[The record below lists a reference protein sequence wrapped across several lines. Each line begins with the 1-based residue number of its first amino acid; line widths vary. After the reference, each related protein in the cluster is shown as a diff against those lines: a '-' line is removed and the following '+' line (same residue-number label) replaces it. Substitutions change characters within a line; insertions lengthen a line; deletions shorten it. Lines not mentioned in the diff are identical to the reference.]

1 MKGAIMENVV
11 TAIFEVESEAYKAF
25 TELRQAPSGKD
36 YKVVEA
42 ALLKRKG
49 DTIEVVE
56 SIDAAGVSADDTARG
71 IIIGSLAGILG
82 GPLGVLLGA
91 NLGALVGTAFD
102 TADTLDSASML
113 EVTAAKLYD
122 GETAIVALVNEEEPA
137 FDAAFEGFDV
147 RIVRHFAIDVMDEV
161 DRAIE
166 EAAQDANLAKQEERA
181 ARKASVKKY
190 FDGLKQKVLDKAAEH
205 EAEREAYLDDLADKA
220 NEMTAKLAEA
230 DKAAGEAIK
239 GMAADHEALG
249 EAIDS
254 AVDEASAAFVA
265 ETKKIYPAE

>member
-1 MKGAIMENVV
+1 MQNVV
-11 TAIFEVESEAYKAF
+11 TAIFNVESEAYQVFAQIRRKPF
-25 TELRQAPSGKD
+25 GEN
-36 YKVVEA
+36 YVVAEA
-42 ALLKRKG
+42 AQLKREADGVK
-49 DTIEVVE
+49 VE
-56 SIDAAGVSADDTARG
+56 DAFDAADVTSDDTALG
-71 IIIGSLAGILG
+71 MATGAVAGILA

-91 NLGALVGTAFD
+91 WTGTLTGAAFD
-102 TADTLDSASML
+102 AADTIDSMALL
-113 EVTAAKLYD
+113 EATAAKLLEGD
-122 GETAIVALVNEEEPA
+122 VAIVALVDEEEPA

-161 DRAIE
+161 DRALD
-166 EAAQDANLAKQEERA
+166 EAAQDTNLAKQEARA
-181 ARKASVKKY
+181 ARKAAVKKY

>member
-1 MKGAIMENVV
+1 MENVV

-137 FDAAFEGFDV
+137 FDAAFEGYNAT
-147 RIVRHFAIDVMDEV
+147 IIRHFAVDVANEV
-161 DRAIE
+161 ELADQAAKDVLNQIKGKAI
-166 EAAQDANLAKQEERA
+166 AM
-181 ARKASVKKY
+181 RKAERKKR
-190 FDGLKQKVLDKAAEH
+190 
-205 EAEREAYLDDLADKA
+205 EAEL
-220 NEMTAKLAEA
+220 
-230 DKAAGEAIK
+230 
-239 GMAADHEALG
+239 
-249 EAIDS
+249 
-254 AVDEASAAFVA
+254 DEAMEIANAEFTSA
-265 ETKKIYPAE
+265 TKEMMGNK